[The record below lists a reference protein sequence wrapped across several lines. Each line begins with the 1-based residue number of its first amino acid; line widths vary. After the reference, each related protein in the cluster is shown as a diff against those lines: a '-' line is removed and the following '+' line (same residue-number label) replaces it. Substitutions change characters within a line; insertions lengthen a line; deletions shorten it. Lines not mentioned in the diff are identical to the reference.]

1 MSELDSI
8 EALAKTGSTDFL
20 LSTLVNCQKIE
31 VINKFFYDAILEEIE
46 SKLETITK
54 SSDLVKLGFGLGMNK
69 NFSIDNKE
77 FIRKFYAHVFGQRF
91 MLTHT
96 DRELLNSVF
105 MEIEVTKIYQG
116 HLDLFKDIRRS
127 EAQKMALKA
136 VMGDVETPEHLSI
149 SFDFE
154 NKVVLVL
161 NKTTQ

>member
-96 DRELLNSVF
+96 DRELLTVF
-105 MEIEVTKIYQG
+105 
-116 HLDLFKDIRRS
+116 LWRS
-127 EAQKMALKA
+127 K
-136 VMGDVETPEHLSI
+136 
-149 SFDFE
+149 
-154 NKVVLVL
+154 
-161 NKTTQ
+161 